1 MPIDF
6 PNSPTVNQEFT
17 VDGNVWKWTGTTWDI
32 VLQTV
37 VGPTGPTGLTG
48 LTGATGPTGAGYDG
62 ITATTTATSVEVEA
76 SVNLLANKT
85 SALIVGSQIRVMIDS
100 STFFEGRITA
110 INTVTISPGVT
121 KPELVTLIQN
131 VSWSGTSPDPSS
143 ATLSVGLVGVR
154 GLDGIQGDT
163 GPTGADAPDITEV
176 NVVTS
181 GPYTLVASDKSK
193 LIEVNSTDN
202 IIVRVPSDSVTN
214 FQIGATITIL
224 RFNTGTVTIQ
234 GDGVNPSLAVNATPS
249 NSLRA
254 RYSSAS
260 LVKRAADA
268 WILVGDLA

>member
-6 PNSPTVNQEFT
+6 PNSPTVNQEFS
-17 VDGNVWKWTGTTWDI
+17 VDGNVWKWTGNTWDI

-37 VGPTGPTGLTG
+37 VGPTGPTGATG
-48 LTGATGPTGAGYDG
+48 LTGATGPTGSGYDG
-62 ITATTTATSVEVEA
+62 ITATTTSTSIEVND

-85 SALIVGSQIRVMIDS
+85 SALIVGSQIRALINS

-121 KPELVTLIQN
+121 RPQLVTLVQN
-131 VSWSGTSPDPSS
+131 VSWNGTSPDPSS
-143 ATLSVGLVGVR
+143 TTLSISLVGIR
-154 GLDGIQGDT
+154 GLDGIQGET

-176 NVVTS
+176 KQVTS
-181 GPYTLVASDKSK
+181 GPYTLIGSDKSK
-193 LIEVNSTDN
+193 LIEVNSTSN

-214 FQIGATITIL
+214 FEIGATITIL